1 MIDNSNKIR
10 SRLDFSDGVFY
21 YLQVLQR
28 RKDNP
33 GQSWISRQ
41 RYSRIIKNLKDFD
54 ESYEIAK
61 NIANIYNARVYI
73 DLSPGS
79 LEKLTLCALKELS
92 ERVYNKSYS
101 DIYRIFDK
109 LAPLDEIKVKDEKK
123 WMFDIDYKKE
133 TKEFKN
139 ILEYLKGNPGVIS
152 IIGGIETLNGIHI
165 ITKPFNYV
173 YGFKD
178 LEELDNDRNYRLP
191 SGEVFGLKLDCNTL
205 LYYGK

>member
-1 MIDNSNKIR
+1 MIDNSKKIR
-10 SRLDFSDGVFY
+10 SRLDFSGEVFY

-33 GQSWISRQ
+33 GQSWISKQ
-41 RYSRIIKNLKDFD
+41 RYSRIIKNLRDFD
-54 ESYEIAK
+54 ESFEIAK
-61 NIANIYNARVYI
+61 NISNLYNARVYI

-109 LAPLDEIKVKDEKK
+109 LAPLEETKVKNGKR
-123 WMFDIDYKKE
+123 WMIDVDYKVESPK
-133 TKEFKN
+133 FKAVIN
-139 ILEYLKGNPGVIS
+139 YLKENSEIH
-152 IIGGIETLNGIHI
+152 IEEEVPTPAGIHI
-165 ITKPFNYV
+165 IILPFNYPQA
-173 YGFKD
+173 FKNIK
-178 LEELDNDRNYRLP
+178 LLDNDRNYMI
-191 SGEVFGLKLDCNTL
+191 STGETFGLKLDYNTI

>member
-10 SRLDFSDGVFY
+10 SRLDFSGGIFY

-54 ESYEIAK
+54 ESYAIAK
-61 NIANIYNARVYI
+61 SISDLYNARVYI

-109 LAPLDEIKVKDEKK
+109 LAPLEETKVKNGKR
-123 WMFDIDYKKE
+123 WMIDVDYKVGSP
-133 TKEFKN
+133 EFKAVIN
-139 ILEYLKGNPGVIS
+139 YLRGNS
-152 IIGGIETLNGIHI
+152 EIHI
-165 ITKPFNYV
+165 EEGMPTPAGVHVIILPFNYPQA
-173 YGFKD
+173 FKD
-178 LEELDNDRNYRLP
+178 LKLLDNDRNYMLQT
-191 SGEVFGLKLDCNTL
+191 GETFGLKLDCNTI